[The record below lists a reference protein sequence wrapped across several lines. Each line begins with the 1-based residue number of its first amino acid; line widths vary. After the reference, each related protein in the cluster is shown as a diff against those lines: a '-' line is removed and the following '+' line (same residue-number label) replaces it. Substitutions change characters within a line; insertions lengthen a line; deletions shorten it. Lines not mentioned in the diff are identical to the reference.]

1 MEVSTRV
8 ATQSTPAQC
17 CATEAQPDTL
27 ELEAQQK
34 RIFDKVWNS
43 VEKVM
48 GAMREDLLTK
58 LKEVGRPVEEQEA
71 ILECAAK
78 VIWICY

>member
-1 MEVSTRV
+1 
-8 ATQSTPAQC
+8 
-17 CATEAQPDTL
+17 
-27 ELEAQQK
+27 
-34 RIFDKVWNS
+34 
-43 VEKVM
+43 M